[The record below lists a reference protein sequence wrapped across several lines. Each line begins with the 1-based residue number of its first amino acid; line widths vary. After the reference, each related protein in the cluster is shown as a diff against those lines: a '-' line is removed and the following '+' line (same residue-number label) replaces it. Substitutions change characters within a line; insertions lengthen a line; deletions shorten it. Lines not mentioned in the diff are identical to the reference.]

1 MGTLL
6 VTLHV
11 LTAIFLI
18 GPLTLAPFFG
28 LRAVVRR
35 DADAVRR
42 AARATMLLA
51 ATSGVVFGFGIGATA
66 LSDRFSYGTPWV
78 TISITLSVVA
88 LLALLLVATPA
99 LRSIA
104 GLISDG
110 EIATDPHAKAKM
122 DSLRGRVAASAGLTA
137 LIWAIVV
144 ILMMT
149 KPFS

>member
-18 GPLTLAPFFG
+18 GPLTLAPFIG

-42 AARATMLLA
+42 AARTTMLLA
-51 ATSGVVFGFGIGATA
+51 GASGLVFLLGIAATA
-66 LSDRFSYGTPWV
+66 NSDVIHYSTPWV
-78 TISITLSVVA
+78 VISITLSVIA
-88 LLALLLVATPA
+88 LVGLLLVAAPS
-99 LRSIA
+99 LRTVAGMIDDGTIA
-104 GLISDG
+104 SD
-110 EIATDPHAKAKM
+110 AHAKAKM
-122 DSLRGRVAASAGLTA
+122 DSLRGRIGASAGLAA
-137 LIWAIVV
+137 LAWALVV